1 MGPGVHLDSMVQ
13 GNVWAKEIVWLE
25 EPLKYT
31 YLRELAYLT
40 RDPRRFPV
48 KTLYRRKRVRVIGYE
63 VAERKKG
70 IGHTLCCRRYWCLK
84 PHDRD
89 LDPHG
94 VYQECCPPEA
104 VHPSSIL
111 LNDCSIPFEL
121 SLHCMD
127 DERRPRTSRGH
138 RLRAKAN
145 YPGDLHEPDL
155 P

>member
-1 MGPGVHLDSMVQ
+1 MEPEEHPDSMAQ
-13 GNVWAKEIVWLE
+13 GNVWAKEIVWVE
-25 EPLKYT
+25 DPLKYT

-48 KTLYRRKRVRVIGYE
+48 KTLYRQKRLRVIGYE

-70 IGHTLCCRRYWCLK
+70 IGRPICCRRFWCLK

-94 VYQECCPPEA
+94 VYKDLCPSEA
-104 VHPSSIL
+104 VHPSSIM

-121 SLHCMD
+121 SLNCMGNV
-127 DERRPRTSRGH
+127 RQPRTSRASSAQ
-138 RLRAKAN
+138 R
-145 YPGDLHEPDL
+145 
-155 P
+155 